1 MPGWGREGWDS
12 APCCTHLEYV
22 RASFPYFIN
31 SSCFLRKRSLKSSL
45 SLYGESKLHKQSSPA
60 LCRILAWTDVH
71 LIRKPLPHSST
82 EGSPHC
88 SHSSTEGS
96 PHCSHSS
103 TEGSPHCSQTEMP
116 AEAPTRGVKDS
127 KSVEPVKARAGGKA
141 LNSSHTDQCM
151 ISRTAQKQLDGQGL
165 EPPSR
170 HPELGNTALHVAQY
184 LYFRNPNGSFL

>member
-71 LIRKPLPHSST
+71 LIRKPLP
-82 EGSPHC
+82 
-88 SHSSTEGS
+88 
-96 PHCSHSS
+96 HSS

>member
-103 TEGSPHCSQTEMP
+103 TEGSPHCSHSSTEGSP
-116 AEAPTRGVKDS
+116 PLLSQLYRGQPPTALTALQRAAPT
-127 KSVEPVKARAGGKA
+127 ALTALQRAAPTA
-141 LNSSHTDQCM
+141 LRQRCLQKPQREV
-151 ISRTAQKQLDGQGL
+151 SRTAKAWS
-165 EPPSR
+165 P
-170 HPELGNTALHVAQY
+170 
-184 LYFRNPNGSFL
+184 